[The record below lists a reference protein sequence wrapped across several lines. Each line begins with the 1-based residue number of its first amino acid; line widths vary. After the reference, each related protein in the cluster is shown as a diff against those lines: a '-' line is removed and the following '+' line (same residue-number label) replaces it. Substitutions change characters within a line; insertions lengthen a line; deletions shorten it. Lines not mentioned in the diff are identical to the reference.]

1 MCRCG
6 TASTLSSRRTRASS
20 SCAWPLGPLLPSRS
34 ILKLTR
40 ARSPARS
47 SALDL
52 STHVANSTLSAQ
64 LSSIQARLAPHVNL
78 FVLLFGL
85 GSLFR
90 DMERARQEAYRNSVR
105 GAGEER
111 AVRPAGIGERQPGKD
126 ELELALMRCVSLSLS
141 VPRFA
146 LETRVG

>member
-1 MCRCG
+1 MRRRSNLSFLCRR
-6 TASTLSSRRTRASS
+6 LR
-20 SCAWPLGPLLPSRS
+20 
-34 ILKLTR
+34 LTP
-40 ARSPARS
+40 ARSCARS

-52 STHVANSTLSAQ
+52 STHVANSTLSAH

-90 DMERARQEAYRNSVR
+90 DMERARQEAYRKSVR
-105 GAGEER
+105 AASAGAGEER
-111 AVRPAGIGERQPGKD
+111 AVKPAGIGERQPGKD